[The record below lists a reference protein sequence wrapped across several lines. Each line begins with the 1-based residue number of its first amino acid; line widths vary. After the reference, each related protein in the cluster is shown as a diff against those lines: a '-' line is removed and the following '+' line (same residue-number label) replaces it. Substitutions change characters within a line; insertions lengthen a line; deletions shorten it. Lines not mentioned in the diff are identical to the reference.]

1 MYGNNFEI
9 ETVGL
14 QVVSFLVVCHEGRKI
29 NFPVNSLSHR
39 LCVWKVVIS
48 NRRKKPCH
56 THSGMSKL
64 MWQLNII

>member
-29 NFPVNSLSHR
+29 NFSVA
-39 LCVWKVVIS
+39 LCLTDYAYERS
-48 NRRKKPCH
+48 
-56 THSGMSKL
+56 
-64 MWQLNII
+64 